1 MTALVQEVDP
11 EPRCRIRS
19 FSPGD
24 RPAVREICAAT
35 GLLGDD
41 VRCLFP
47 KPDFFI
53 DLFTSYYTDLEP
65 ESCLV
70 AEVPGAEEQPEVVGY
85 LLGCTNP
92 VRYRHY
98 QSRLLPQI
106 ACRVLRGL
114 LQGEFQA
121 AARSYLWWAVRHGW
135 REMPRTPGFGAHFH
149 FNFLKKWRNHNATLP
164 LVETF
169 LELLRRE
176 HPKLPVVWGQMS
188 TYGRRRSAAVFQR
201 YGWKFYDQVRLTK
214 YAGISRAWEQAAARI
229 KKDEAGRCPGNQKY
243 ARYQLP
249 EIFLTTIYREL

>member
-1 MTALVQEVDP
+1 MTAIVQEIAP
-11 EPRCRIRS
+11 GPCRIRS
-19 FSPGD
+19 FRPGD

-41 VRCLFP
+41 IRCLFP

-70 AEVPGAEEQPEVVGY
+70 VEAPQADGQPGVAGY
-85 LLGCTNP
+85 LLGCTSP
-92 VRYRHY
+92 VRYRRY
-98 QSRLLPQI
+98 QFRLLPRI

-114 LQGEFQA
+114 LRGEFQA
-121 AARSYLWWAVRHGW
+121 AARSYLWWAAWQSW
-135 REMPRTPGFGAHFH
+135 REMPRTPSFGAHFH
-149 FNFLKKWRNHNATLP
+149 FNFLKQWRNRNAALP

-169 LELLRRE
+169 LALLRRE
-176 HPKLPVVWGQMS
+176 HPELPVVWGQMS

-229 KKDEAGRCPGNQKY
+229 KKNEAGHFPVNQNY
-243 ARYQLP
+243 ARCQLP
-249 EIFLTTIYREL
+249 EIFLTTIYRQL